1 MLLPSYLVECLNL
14 FFVGSFCIIKGMT
27 DEQEP
32 PTAAEA
38 ASAMRKVLEEFAP
51 DADPQD
57 VEDFVADL
65 EGVDDP
71 EQLEVNLGDGI
82 GALVESGRVNAAFER
97 YAELIEAER
106 VKSNPIP
113 ASVPGD
119 ADEPQGEA
127 PTHMEDI

>member
-1 MLLPSYLVECLNL
+1 
-14 FFVGSFCIIKGMT
+14 MT

-38 ASAMRKVLEEFAP
+38 ASAIRKVLEEFAP

-65 EGVDDP
+65 EGATDP

-82 GALVESGRVNAAFER
+82 GALVSGEAIDAAFAR

-106 VKSNPIP
+106 VKPNPIP
-113 ASVPGD
+113 KYVPGD
-119 ADEPQGEA
+119 ADEPLGAQEVS
-127 PTHMEDI
+127 HMEDL